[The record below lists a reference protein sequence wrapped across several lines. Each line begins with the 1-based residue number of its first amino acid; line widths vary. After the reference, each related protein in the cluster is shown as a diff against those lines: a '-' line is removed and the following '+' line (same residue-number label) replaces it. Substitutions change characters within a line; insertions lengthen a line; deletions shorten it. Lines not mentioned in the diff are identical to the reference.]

1 MTPRSRKP
9 VIIGGMRGL
18 ATDTYHP
25 NFIDFQMDDEIGHSF
40 EYCQNTP
47 DLHRTSLH
55 RSKSE
60 NSLLCRSPVESTVQA
75 QLTTELIPPP
85 SATLIKS
92 TSDET
97 LSTPFRYTFDVLSLS
112 LPFLFSIS
120 AFSFIFLLHFLFF
133 FVPISLHLRVFGIND
148 YFFVVDFFS
157 LFSQEIFIQPK
168 FTNDNTC

>member
-112 LPFLFSIS
+112 PIPIFDFCFFVHLSITFSFLFCS
-120 AFSFIFLLHFLFF
+120 HFAT
-133 FVPISLHLRVFGIND
+133 S
-148 YFFVVDFFS
+148 
-157 LFSQEIFIQPK
+157 
-168 FTNDNTC
+168 TCIWNK

>member
-18 ATDTYHP
+18 TTDTYHP
-25 NFIDFQMDDEIGHSF
+25 NFIDFQMDDEVGHSF

-47 DLHRTSLH
+47 DQHRTSLQ

-60 NSLLCRSPVESTVQA
+60 NSLLCRSPIELTQ
-75 QLTTELIPPP
+75 QTQQHTTELIPPS

-97 LSTPFRYTFDVLSLS
+97 LSTPFRYFFYSTFSFSLS
-112 LPFLFSIS
+112 SALPPFY
-120 AFSFIFLLHFLFF
+120 FSFFSVFFLLLFF
-133 FVPISLHLRVFGIND
+133 ISLLSATFSFHLL
-148 YFFVVDFFS
+148 FFCYHFAMLYVYY
-157 LFSQEIFIQPK
+157 LE
-168 FTNDNTC
+168 

>member
-25 NFIDFQMDDEIGHSF
+25 NFIDFQMDDEVGHSF

-47 DLHRTSLH
+47 DQHHASLH

-60 NSLLCRSPVESTVQA
+60 NSLLCRSPIESTTQA
-75 QLTTELIPPP
+75 QLTTDLIPPP

-97 LSTPFRYTFDVLSLS
+97 LSTPFR
-112 LPFLFSIS
+112 
-120 AFSFIFLLHFLFF
+120 
-133 FVPISLHLRVFGIND
+133 
-148 YFFVVDFFS
+148 
-157 LFSQEIFIQPK
+157 
-168 FTNDNTC
+168 

>member
-85 SATLIKS
+85 SAALIKS

-112 LPFLFSIS
+112 HSYFRFLLFRSSFYYIFFSFLFPFRYIYVY
-120 AFSFIFLLHFLFF
+120 L
-133 FVPISLHLRVFGIND
+133 
-148 YFFVVDFFS
+148 
-157 LFSQEIFIQPK
+157 E
-168 FTNDNTC
+168 

>member
-18 ATDTYHP
+18 ASETYHP
-25 NFIDFQMDDEIGHSF
+25 NFIDFQMDDEVGHSF
-40 EYCQNTP
+40 EYCQHQQTP
-47 DLHRTSLH
+47 DQHHTSLH

-60 NSLLCRSPVESTVQA
+60 NSLLCRSPIESTTQA

-97 LSTPFRYTFDVLSLS
+97 LSTPFRYL
-112 LPFLFSIS
+112 FLTSHSTLLWLLLLLLLFILILHAS
-120 AFSFIFLLHFLFF
+120 SFGYI
-133 FVPISLHLRVFGIND
+133 
-148 YFFVVDFFS
+148 FFS
-157 LFSQEIFIQPK
+157 TFVTILLYVFIWNK
-168 FTNDNTC
+168 